1 VLSEDEFRALR
12 DMEQRLA
19 ADDPRF
25 AAAFGEGDRGA
36 RARRVAADVAR
47 VTGWVSALMT
57 VFVLLWFGLTLAGFA
72 AGAVVALVACR
83 HTGPLRRTA
92 NRLRRLREPPD

>member
-25 AAAFGEGDRGA
+25 AAAFGENDRGT
-36 RARRVAADVAR
+36 RARRVAGDVAR
-47 VTGWVSALMT
+47 VAAWVAVLMT
-57 VFVLLWFGLTLAGFA
+57 VFVLFWFGLAVAGFA
-72 AGAVVALVACR
+72 VGAAAALVACR
-83 HTGPLRRTA
+83 HTGPIRRTTY
-92 NRLRRLREPPD
+92 RLRKLGQPPG